1 MEYLLEYREYKKL
14 KSNYW
19 TKRISISKIQLED
32 ICNKLNIPSSKIKFL
47 SSGKYGNA
55 YKVGN
60 DKVLKITT
68 DKTEANTISNIIYS
82 NINNKS
88 IVKYYS
94 INQYKL
100 NNQYVYIIVMDYL
113 TPIMDYIKQKTDKDY
128 YDFLNLLLDIIYEK
142 WMNISKSD
150 FIDSIE
156 DYYSIDKLP
165 KFSKE
170 LIDKIWKIYS
180 DLKYLEKCP
189 DLHIGNLGIN
199 KNNDILLFDFNDLK
213 SIRKFNNL
221 NII

>member
-1 MEYLLEYREYKKL
+1 
-14 KSNYW
+14 
-19 TKRISISKIQLED
+19 
-32 ICNKLNIPSSKIKFL
+32 
-47 SSGKYGNA
+47 
-55 YKVGN
+55 
-60 DKVLKITT
+60 
-68 DKTEANTISNIIYS
+68 
-82 NINNKS
+82 
-88 IVKYYS
+88 
-94 INQYKL
+94 
-100 NNQYVYIIVMDYL
+100 MDYL

-142 WMNISKSD
+142 WTNISKSD

-170 LIDKIWKIYS
+170 LIDKIWKLYS

-213 SIRKFNNL
+213 SIRKFNNV

>member
-1 MEYLLEYREYKKL
+1 MEYLLEYKEYKKL

-32 ICNKLNIPSSKIKFL
+32 ICNKLNISSLKVKFL

-55 YKVGN
+55 YKIG

-68 DKTEANTISNIIYS
+68 DKTEANSISNLIS
-82 NINNKS
+82 NNINNKS

-100 NNQYVYIIVMDYL
+100 NNQYVYVIVMDYL
-113 TPIMDYIKQKTDKDY
+113 IPIMDYINKKTNINY
-128 YDFLNLLLDIIYEK
+128 NSFLNLLLDIIYEK
-142 WMNISKSD
+142 WSDISKSE
-150 FIDSIE
+150 FNNLIE
-156 DYYSIDKLP
+156 EHYSIDKIP

-170 LIDKIWKIYS
+170 LIDKIWKLYE
-180 DLKYLEKCP
+180 DLHYLEKCP

-199 KNNDILLFDFNDLK
+199 KNEDIQLFDFNDLK
-213 SIRKFNNL
+213 NIRKFNKV